1 MAQLFNQLLFIHQQ
15 AFKDLKRSLQ
25 KKITIF
31 ITIFISVF
39 ILFVIS
45 TLNQSLLQEIR
56 SNTKSILGGDAEIEV
71 NNKELNETILDS
83 IKNFAEVSLNTTIAS
98 MVANE
103 NLSPPKTSFVQLRAV
118 DSLYPLYGDFITTR
132 GKVDLDFFENS
143 NQAIINENLAANL
156 QLKEGDVLI
165 IRDLNFTVHSIIQQ
179 MPDLGGA
186 GLFGDLVIISQS
198 GLNSLSIPSSENF
211 FEFEYRVKYFDS
223 ISEDFGKQKL
233 QNIFSTK
240 SEIQVR
246 YPENTTNFIQRTL
259 DNFANFLS
267 LISLA
272 AILIAGIGISN
283 TVIAYINQNYN
294 AIAVQKSLGLNT
306 KIIQGI
312 LGYQVFTITLVICI
326 LAFFFSSL
334 VPGMVNTLLP
344 SGLNFSLPNS
354 SSFFIFIKITSIA
367 FIAITI
373 FLLPAL
379 NSIQQ
384 LSANSLFRNTYEFVS
399 FRFSVKTVILVI
411 LLILMLISIFT
422 LGSSLWFYNIIFLIG
437 FLFAISLFHFFFKLF
452 NYFFAKLKFI
462 QELNLLLAKR
472 NITSP
477 SSVGPLILTTLG
489 IGISLLLTI
498 LTIAGSFQNLIQ
510 KSMDTKAPD
519 FFFIGIDQSLKKNFQ
534 DYIMSADS
542 LSDLVVVPI
551 ATAKIQSINGIDPR
565 TYIDRQNPSYWV
577 IQEER
582 RISWVDKPAS
592 NNPVAEGQWWEDNP
606 SDQMY
611 VSFDHDAA
619 QDLGI
624 KINDTITLS
633 IYGRDVTGIVKN
645 FRYVDYADFTINFAI
660 LLNTNY
666 ANALPHEYLA
676 TVKLSEQNNF
686 KEYELLKKFPNISSI
701 KIASYALKINQLL
714 HQVNIAVLALAA
726 IIVFIGLLV
735 ISSAILVQ
743 GKNKIYQ
750 NLVFKILGLNKTQII
765 KTSLLEFIIL
775 FSNTIILTLL
785 ISFLS
790 SYLVVHYIFDIKWHL
805 NMLDIFFVYLLTGIF
820 TMALIILD
828 TYKNLSPK
836 VYPIIRNN

>member
-1 MAQLFNQLLFIHQQ
+1 MVQLFNQLLFIHRQ

-71 NNKELNETILDS
+71 NNKELNEDIVKS
-83 IKNFAEVSLNTTIAS
+83 IKSFAEVSLNTTIAS

-103 NLSPPKTSFVQLRAV
+103 NLSTPKTSFVQLRAV
-118 DSLYPLYGDFITTR
+118 DNLYPLYGDFITTR
-132 GKVDLDFFENS
+132 GKVDIDFFENS

-156 QLKEGDVLI
+156 QLKEGDFLI
-165 IRDLNFTVHSIIQQ
+165 IRDQNFTVHSIIQQ

-186 GLFGDLVIISQS
+186 GLFGDLVVISQS
-198 GLNSLSIPSSENF
+198 GLNTLSIPSSENF

-223 ISEDFGKQKL
+223 ISEDLGKQKL
-233 QNIFSTK
+233 QNIFS
-240 SEIQVR
+240 SEPEIRVR
-246 YPENTTNFIQRTL
+246 FPENTTNFIQRTL

-306 KIIQGI
+306 RIIQGI
-312 LGYQVFTITLVICI
+312 LGYQIFFITLVICI
-326 LAFFFSSL
+326 IAFFLSSL

-344 SGLNFSLPNS
+344 SGLNFSLSNS
-354 SSFFIFIKITSIA
+354 SSFFIFIKITLVA

-399 FRFSVKTVILVI
+399 FRFSIKTVILII

-422 LGSSLWFYNIIFLIG
+422 LGSSLWFYNVIFLLG
-437 FLFAISLFHFFFKLF
+437 FLIAIILFYFVFKLF
-452 NYFFAKLKFI
+452 NYFFSKLKFI
-462 QELNLLLAKR
+462 RELNLLLAKR

-489 IGISLLLTI
+489 IGISLLITI
-498 LTIAGSFQNLIQ
+498 LTIAGSFQNFIQ
-510 KSMDTKAPD
+510 KSMDIKAPD
-519 FFFIGIDQSLKKNFQ
+519 FFFIGIDQSLKKDFQ
-534 DYIMSADS
+534 DFVMGVDS
-542 LSDLVVVPI
+542 LGDLVVVPI

-565 TYIDRQNPSYWV
+565 TYIERQNPSYWV

-582 RISWVDKPAS
+582 RISWIDEPAS
-592 NNPVAEGQWWEDNP
+592 NNPIVEGQWWEDNP
-606 SDQMY
+606 TDQMY
-611 VSFDHDAA
+611 ISFDHDAA

-633 IYGRDVTGIVKN
+633 IYGRELTGIVKN
-645 FRYVDYADFTINFAI
+645 FRDVDYADFTINFAM

-666 ANALPHEYLA
+666 ANAIPHEYLA

-686 KEYELLKKFPNISSI
+686 QEYELLKMFPNISSI
-701 KIASYALKINQLL
+701 KIANYAQKINQLL
-714 HQVNIAVLALAA
+714 NQVNIAVLALAA
-726 IIVFIGLLV
+726 VIIFIGLLV

-750 NLVFKILGLNKTQII
+750 NLVFKILGLNKNQII
-765 KTSLLEFIIL
+765 KTSLLEFTIL
-775 FSNTIILTLL
+775 FFNTIILTLL
-785 ISFLS
+785 ISFTA
-790 SYLVVHYIFDIKWHL
+790 SYLVINYIFNIQWHFDLL
-805 NMLDIFFVYLLTGIF
+805 NIFFVYLLTGIF
-820 TMALIILD
+820 TIALIILD

>member
-1 MAQLFNQLLFIHQQ
+1 MVQLFNQLLFIHHQ

-71 NNKELNETILDS
+71 NNKELNEDIVKS
-83 IKNFAEVSLNTTIAS
+83 IKSFAEVSLNTTIAS

-103 NLSPPKTSFVQLRAV
+103 NLSTPETSFVQLRAV

-132 GKVDLDFFENS
+132 GKVDIDFFENS

-165 IRDLNFTVHSIIQQ
+165 IRDQNFTVHSIIQQ

-186 GLFGDLVIISQS
+186 GLFGDLVVISQS
-198 GLNSLSIPSSENF
+198 GLNTLSIPSSENF

-223 ISEDFGKQKL
+223 ISEDLGKQKL
-233 QNIFSTK
+233 QNIFS
-240 SEIQVR
+240 SEPQIRVR
-246 YPENTTNFIQRTL
+246 FPENTTNFIQRTL

-306 KIIQGI
+306 RIIQGI
-312 LGYQVFTITLVICI
+312 LGYQIFFITLVICI
-326 LAFFFSSL
+326 IAFFLSSL

-344 SGLNFSLPNS
+344 SGLNFSLSNS
-354 SSFFIFIKITSIA
+354 SSFFIFIKITSVA
-367 FIAITI
+367 FIAISI

-399 FRFSVKTVILVI
+399 FRFSIKTVILI
-411 LLILMLISIFT
+411 IILILMLIGIFT
-422 LGSSLWFYNIIFLIG
+422 LGNSLWFYNVIFLFG
-437 FLFAISLFHFFFKLF
+437 FLVAISLFYYVFKLF
-452 NYFFAKLKFI
+452 NYFFSKLKFI

-510 KSMDTKAPD
+510 KNVDTKAPD
-519 FFFIGIDQSLKKNFQ
+519 FFFIGIDQSLKKDFQ
-534 DYIMSADS
+534 DFVMGADS

-565 TYIDRQNPSYWV
+565 TYIERQNPSYWV

-582 RISWVDKPAS
+582 RISWVDEPAI
-592 NNPVAEGQWWEDNP
+592 NNPIVEGQWWEDNP

-611 VSFDHDAA
+611 ISFDHDAA

-633 IYGRDVTGIVKN
+633 IYGRDVKGIVKN

-666 ANALPHEYLA
+666 ANTIPHEYLA

-686 KEYELLKKFPNISSI
+686 QEYELLKIFPNISSI
-701 KIASYALKINQLL
+701 KIANYAQKINQLL
-714 HQVNIAVLALAA
+714 NQVNIAVLALAT
-726 IIVFIGLLV
+726 IIIFIGLLV

-750 NLVFKILGLNKTQII
+750 NLVFKILGLNKNQII

-775 FSNTIILTLL
+775 FFNTIILTLL
-785 ISFLS
+785 ISFTA
-790 SYLVVHYIFDIKWHL
+790 SYLVVHYIFNIQWHFDIL
-805 NMLDIFFVYLLTGIF
+805 NIFLVYLLTGIF

>member
-1 MAQLFNQLLFIHQQ
+1 MVQLFNILLFIHHQ

-71 NNKELNETILDS
+71 KNQKLNDS
-83 IKNFAEVSLNTTIAS
+83 VLKSVKSFANISLNTTIAS

-103 NLSPPKTSFVQLRAV
+103 NLTPPKTSFVQLRAV
-118 DSLYPLYGDFITTR
+118 DSFYPLYGEFITTK
-132 GKVDLDFFENS
+132 GNVEKEFFEKS
-143 NQAIINENLAANL
+143 NLAIINENLAANL
-156 QLKEGDVLI
+156 QLEEGDTLI
-165 IRDLNFTVHSIIQQ
+165 IRDQNFNVHSIIQQ

-186 GLFGDLVIISQS
+186 GLFGDLVVISQL
-198 GLNSLSIPSSENF
+198 GLSSLSIPPSENF
-211 FEFEYRVKYFDS
+211 FEFEYRVKYF
-223 ISEDFGKQKL
+223 EDINEGQGKQNLKD
-233 QNIFSTK
+233 IFS
-240 SEIQVR
+240 SEPEIRVR
-246 YPENTTNFIQRTL
+246 FPENTTNFIQRTL
-259 DNFANFLS
+259 NNFANFLS

-272 AILIAGIGISN
+272 SILIAGIGISN

-306 KIIQGI
+306 RIIQGI
-312 LGYQVFTITLVICI
+312 LGYQIFFITLVICI
-326 LAFFFSSL
+326 VAFFLSNL
-334 VPGMVNTLLP
+334 VPGMVNILLP
-344 SGLNFSLPNS
+344 TGLNFSLS
-354 SSFFIFIKITSIA
+354 SVSNYFIFIKITSVA
-367 FIAITI
+367 LIAITI

-399 FRFSVKTVILVI
+399 FRFSLKTVIFII
-411 LLILMLISIFT
+411 LLVLLLISIFT
-422 LGSSLWFYNIIFLIG
+422 LRSSLWFYNVIFLVG
-437 FLFAISLFHFFFKLF
+437 FLLAISLFYFVFKLF
-452 NYFFAKLKFI
+452 NYFFAKLTLI
-462 QELNLLLAKR
+462 QKLNLLLAKR

-477 SSVGPLILTTLG
+477 SSIGPLILTTLG

-498 LTIAGSFQNLIQ
+498 LIIAGSFQNLIQ
-510 KSMDTKAPD
+510 KSVDTKAPD
-519 FFFIGIDQSLKKNFQ
+519 FFFIGIDQSLKQ
-534 DYIMSADS
+534 DFKDYVMSADP

-551 ATAKIQSINGIDPR
+551 ATAKIQSINNVDPR

-582 RISWVDKPAS
+582 RISWVDEPAS
-592 NNPVAEGQWWEDNP
+592 NNPIVNGQWWDENP
-606 SDQMY
+606 PDQMY
-611 VSFDHDAA
+611 VSLDNDAA

-624 KINDTITLS
+624 KVNDTITLS
-633 IYGRDVTGIVKN
+633 IYGREVTGIVKN
-645 FRYVDYADFTINFAI
+645 FRDVDYAEFTINFAM

-666 ANALPHEYLA
+666 AQAIPHEYLA
-676 TVKLSEQNNF
+676 TVKLSDKNNF
-686 KEYELLKKFPNISSI
+686 QEYDLLKKFPNISSI
-701 KIASYALKINQLL
+701 KIARYAQKINQLL
-714 HQVNIAVLALAA
+714 NQVNIAVLALAA
-726 IIVFIGLLV
+726 IIIFIGLLV

-750 NLVFKILGLNKTQII
+750 NLVFKILGLNKIQII

-775 FSNTIILTLL
+775 FSNTIILTLI
-785 ISFLS
+785 ISFS
-790 SYLVVHYIFDIKWHL
+790 ASYLVVHYIFNIEWHFDLL
-805 NMLDIFFVYLLTGIF
+805 NIFLVYLFTGIF
-820 TMALIILD
+820 TMALIVLD
-828 TYKNLSPK
+828 AYKNLSPK

>member
-1 MAQLFNQLLFIHQQ
+1 MVQLFNQLLFIHHQ

-25 KKITIF
+25 KKIIIF

-71 NNKELNETILDS
+71 NNQELNEDIVKS
-83 IKNFAEVSLNTTIAS
+83 IKSFAEVSLNTTIAS

-103 NLSPPKTSFVQLRAV
+103 NLSTPKTSFVQLRAV
-118 DSLYPLYGDFITTR
+118 DNLYPLYGDFITTR
-132 GKVDLDFFENS
+132 GKVDIDFFENS

-165 IRDLNFTVHSIIQQ
+165 IRDQNFTVHSIIQQ

-186 GLFGDLVIISQS
+186 GLFGDLVVISQS
-198 GLNSLSIPSSENF
+198 GLNTLSIPSSENF
-211 FEFEYRVKYFDS
+211 FEFEYRVKYFYS
-223 ISEDFGKQKL
+223 FSEDLGKQKL
-233 QNIFSTK
+233 QNIFS
-240 SEIQVR
+240 SELEIRVR
-246 YPENTTNFIQRTL
+246 FPENTTNFIQRTL

-283 TVIAYINQNYN
+283 TVIAYINQNYK

-306 KIIQGI
+306 RIIQGI
-312 LGYQVFTITLVICI
+312 LGYQIFFITLVICI
-326 LAFFFSSL
+326 IAFFLSSL
-334 VPGMVNTLLP
+334 VPGMVNALLP
-344 SGLNFSLPNS
+344 SGLNFSLSNS
-354 SSFFIFIKITSIA
+354 SSFFIFVKITTVA
-367 FIAITI
+367 LIAITI

-384 LSANSLFRNTYEFVS
+384 LSANNLFRNTYEFVS
-399 FRFSVKTVILVI
+399 FRFSIKTVILI
-411 LLILMLISIFT
+411 IILILMLIGIFT
-422 LGSSLWFYNIIFLIG
+422 LGNSLWFYNVIFLFG
-437 FLFAISLFHFFFKLF
+437 FLVAISLFYYVFKLF
-452 NYFFAKLKFI
+452 NYFFSKLKFI
-462 QELNLLLAKR
+462 QELNILLAKR

-510 KSMDTKAPD
+510 KNVDTKAPD
-519 FFFIGIDQSLKKNFQ
+519 FFFIGIDQSLKKDFQ
-534 DYIMSADS
+534 DFVMGADS

-565 TYIDRQNPSYWV
+565 TYVERQNPSYWV

-582 RISWVDKPAS
+582 RISWVDEPAS
-592 NNPVAEGQWWEDNP
+592 NNPIVEGQWWEDNP

-611 VSFDHDAA
+611 ISFDHDAA

-633 IYGRDVTGIVKN
+633 IYGRELTGIVKN
-645 FRYVDYADFTINFAI
+645 FRNVDYADFTINFAM

-666 ANALPHEYLA
+666 ANTIPHEYLA

-686 KEYELLKKFPNISSI
+686 QEYELLKIFPNISSI
-701 KIASYALKINQLL
+701 KIANYAQKINQLL
-714 HQVNIAVLALAA
+714 NQVNIAVLALAA
-726 IIVFIGLLV
+726 IIILIGLLV

-750 NLVFKILGLNKTQII
+750 NLVFKILGLNKNQII

-775 FSNTIILTLL
+775 FFNTIILTLL
-785 ISFLS
+785 ISFTA
-790 SYLVVHYIFDIKWHL
+790 SYLVVHYIFNIEWHFDL
-805 NMLDIFFVYLLTGIF
+805 FNIFLVYLLTGIF
-820 TMALIILD
+820 TMALIILN
-828 TYKNLSPK
+828 TYKNLNPK

>member
-1 MAQLFNQLLFIHQQ
+1 MVQLFNQLLFIHHQ

-71 NNKELNETILDS
+71 NNKELNEDIVKS
-83 IKNFAEVSLNTTIAS
+83 IKSFAEVSLNTTIAS

-103 NLSPPKTSFVQLRAV
+103 KLSPPKTSFVQLRAV
-118 DSLYPLYGDFITTR
+118 DNLYPLYGDFITTR
-132 GKVDLDFFENS
+132 GKVDIDFFENS

-165 IRDLNFTVHSIIQQ
+165 IRDQNFTVHSIIQQ

-186 GLFGDLVIISQS
+186 GLFGDLVVISQS

-223 ISEDFGKQKL
+223 ISEDLGKQKL
-233 QNIFSTK
+233 QNIFSSE
-240 SEIQVR
+240 SEIRVR
-246 YPENTTNFIQRTL
+246 YPEDTTNFIQRTL

-312 LGYQVFTITLVICI
+312 LGYQIFFITLVICI
-326 LAFFFSSL
+326 MAFFLSSL
-334 VPGMVNTLLP
+334 VPSMVNTLLP
-344 SGLNFSLPNS
+344 SGLNFSLS
-354 SSFFIFIKITSIA
+354 SASSFFIFTKITSVA
-367 FIAITI
+367 LIAITI

-384 LSANSLFRNTYEFVS
+384 LSANSLFRNTYEFVT
-399 FRFSVKTVILVI
+399 FQFSLKTVIYII
-411 LLILMLISIFT
+411 LLILLLISIFT
-422 LGSSLWFYNIIFLIG
+422 LGSSLWFYNIIFLVG
-437 FLFAISLFHFFFKLF
+437 FLFAISLFYFVFKLF

-462 QELNLLLAKR
+462 QGLNLLLAKR

-510 KSMDTKAPD
+510 RSVDTKAPD
-519 FFFIGIDQSLKKNFQ
+519 FFFIGIDQSLKQDFQ
-534 DYIMSADS
+534 DYVMSADS

-565 TYIDRQNPSYWV
+565 TYIERQNPSYWV

-582 RISWVDKPAS
+582 RISWVDEPAS
-592 NNPVAEGQWWEDNP
+592 NNPIVEGQWWEDNP
-606 SDQMY
+606 SDKMY
-611 VSFDHDAA
+611 ISFDHDAA

-633 IYGRDVTGIVKN
+633 IYGRELTGIVKN
-645 FRYVDYADFTINFAI
+645 FRDVDYADFTINFAM

-666 ANALPHEYLA
+666 ANTIPHEYLA

-686 KEYELLKKFPNISSI
+686 QEYELLKRFPNISSI
-701 KIASYALKINQLL
+701 KIASYAQKINQLL
-714 HQVNIAVLALAA
+714 NQVNIAVLALAA
-726 IIVFIGLLV
+726 IIIFIGLLV

-750 NLVFKILGLNKTQII
+750 NLVFKILGLNKTKII
-765 KTSLLEFIIL
+765 KINLLEFVIL
-775 FSNTIILTLL
+775 FSNTIIVTLL
-785 ISFLS
+785 ISFTA
-790 SYLVVHYIFDIKWHL
+790 SYLVVHYIFNIEWHFDL
-805 NMLDIFFVYLLTGIF
+805 FNIFLVYLLTGIF

>member
-1 MAQLFNQLLFIHQQ
+1 MVQLFNQLLFIHHQ

-71 NNKELNETILDS
+71 KNQELNETVLNS
-83 IKNFAEVSLNTTIAS
+83 IESFADISLNTTIAS

-103 NLSPPKTSFVQLRAV
+103 NLTPPKTSFVQLRAI
-118 DSLYPLYGDFITTR
+118 DSLYPLYGEFITTK
-132 GKVDLDFFENS
+132 GEVETDFFENS
-143 NQAIINENLAANL
+143 NLAIINENLAANL
-156 QLKEGDVLI
+156 QLKEGDTLI
-165 IRDLNFTVHSIIQQ
+165 VRDQSFTVHSIIQQ

-186 GLFGDLVIISQS
+186 GLFGDLVVISQL

-211 FEFEYRVKYFDS
+211 FEFEYRVRYFNE
-223 ISEDFGKQKL
+223 ISEAQGKQNLKD
-233 QNIFSTK
+233 IFT
-240 SEIQVR
+240 SEPEIRVR
-246 YPENTTNFIQRTL
+246 FPENTTNFIQRTL

-306 KIIQGI
+306 RIIQGI
-312 LGYQVFTITLVICI
+312 LGYQIFFITLIICV
-326 LAFFFSSL
+326 LAFFLSSL

-344 SGLNFSLPNS
+344 SGLNFSLS
-354 SSFFIFIKITSIA
+354 SASNFFIFIKITSVA
-367 FIAITI
+367 LIAITI

-399 FRFSVKTVILVI
+399 FSFSMKTIVVII
-411 LLILMLISIFT
+411 LLVLLLISIFT
-422 LGSSLWFYNIIFLIG
+422 IGSSLWFYNVIFLIG
-437 FLFAISLFHFFFKLF
+437 FLFAISLFYFVFKLF
-452 NYFFAKLKFI
+452 SYFFAKLKFI
-462 QELNLLLAKR
+462 QGLNLLLAKR

-477 SSVGPLILTTLG
+477 SSIGPLILTTLG

-510 KSMDTKAPD
+510 KSVDTKAPD
-519 FFFIGIDQSLKKNFQ
+519 FFFIGIDQNLKQDFQ
-534 DYIMSADS
+534 DYVMNADP

-551 ATAKIQSINGIDPR
+551 ATAKIQSINDVDPR

-582 RISWVDKPAS
+582 RISWVDEPAS
-592 NNPVAEGQWWEDNP
+592 NNPIVEGQWWEHNP
-606 SDQMY
+606 FDQMY
-611 VSFDHDAA
+611 ISFDHDAA

-633 IYGRDVTGIVKN
+633 IYGREVTGVVKN
-645 FRYVDYADFTINFAI
+645 FRDVDYADFTINFAI

-666 ANALPHEYLA
+666 AQAIPHEYLA

-686 KEYELLKKFPNISSI
+686 QEYELLKSFPNISSI
-701 KIASYALKINQLL
+701 KIASYAQKINQLL
-714 HQVNIAVLALAA
+714 NQVNIAVLALAA
-726 IIVFIGLLV
+726 IIIFIGLLV

-750 NLVFKILGLNKTQII
+750 NLVFKILGLKKIQII

-785 ISFLS
+785 ISFTA
-790 SYLVVHYIFDIKWHL
+790 SYLVVQYIFNIEWHFDL
-805 NMLDIFFVYLLTGIF
+805 FNIFLVYLLTGIF
-820 TMALIILD
+820 TMALIIVD

>member
-1 MAQLFNQLLFIHQQ
+1 MVQLFNILLFIHHQ

-71 NNKELNETILDS
+71 KNQKLNDS
-83 IKNFAEVSLNTTIAS
+83 VLKSVKSFANISLNTTIAS

-103 NLSPPKTSFVQLRAV
+103 NLTPPKTSFVQLRAV
-118 DSLYPLYGDFITTR
+118 DSFYPLYGEFITTK
-132 GKVDLDFFENS
+132 GNVEKEFFEKS
-143 NQAIINENLAANL
+143 NLAIINENLAANL
-156 QLKEGDVLI
+156 QLEEGDTLI
-165 IRDLNFTVHSIIQQ
+165 IRDQNFNVHSIIQQ

-186 GLFGDLVIISQS
+186 GLFGDLVVISQL
-198 GLNSLSIPSSENF
+198 GLSSLSIPPSENF
-211 FEFEYRVKYFDS
+211 FEFEYRVKYF
-223 ISEDFGKQKL
+223 EDINEGQGKQNLKD
-233 QNIFSTK
+233 IFS
-240 SEIQVR
+240 SEPEIRVR
-246 YPENTTNFIQRTL
+246 FPENTTNFIQRTL
-259 DNFANFLS
+259 NNFANFLS

-272 AILIAGIGISN
+272 SILIAGIGISN

-306 KIIQGI
+306 RIIQGI
-312 LGYQVFTITLVICI
+312 LGYQIFFITLVICI
-326 LAFFFSSL
+326 VAFFLSNL
-334 VPGMVNTLLP
+334 VPGMVNILLP
-344 SGLNFSLPNS
+344 TGLNFSLS
-354 SSFFIFIKITSIA
+354 SVSNYFIFIKITSVA
-367 FIAITI
+367 LIAITI

-399 FRFSVKTVILVI
+399 FRFSLKTVIFII
-411 LLILMLISIFT
+411 LLVLLLISIFT
-422 LGSSLWFYNIIFLIG
+422 LRSSLWFYNVIFLVG
-437 FLFAISLFHFFFKLF
+437 FLLAISLFYFVFKLF
-452 NYFFAKLKFI
+452 NYFFAKLTLI
-462 QELNLLLAKR
+462 QKLNLLLAKR

-477 SSVGPLILTTLG
+477 SSIGPLILTTLG

-498 LTIAGSFQNLIQ
+498 LIIAGSFQSLIQ
-510 KSMDTKAPD
+510 KSVDTKAPD
-519 FFFIGIDQSLKKNFQ
+519 FFFIGIDQSLKQ
-534 DYIMSADS
+534 DFKDYVMSADP

-551 ATAKIQSINGIDPR
+551 ATTKIQSINGIDPR
-565 TYIDRQNPSYWV
+565 TYIERQNPSYWV

-592 NNPVAEGQWWEDNP
+592 NNPIVEGQWWEDNP

-611 VSFDHDAA
+611 ISFDYDAA
-619 QDLGI
+619 QDLEI

-633 IYGRDVTGIVKN
+633 IYGREVTGTVKN
-645 FRYVDYADFTINFAI
+645 FRDVDYADFTINFAM
-660 LLNTNY
+660 LLNTSY
-666 ANALPHEYLA
+666 ANTIPHEYLA

-686 KEYELLKKFPNISSI
+686 QEYELLKKFPNISSI
-701 KIASYALKINQLL
+701 KIASYAQKINQLL
-714 HQVNIAVLALAA
+714 NQVNIAVMALAT
-726 IIVFIGLLV
+726 IIIFIGLLV

-750 NLVFKILGLNKTQII
+750 NLVFKILGLNKNQII

-775 FSNTIILTLL
+775 FLNTIILTLL
-785 ISFLS
+785 ISFTT
-790 SYLVVHYIFDIKWHL
+790 SYLVVHYIFNIQWHFDLL
-805 NMLDIFFVYLLTGIF
+805 NVFLVYLLTGIF
-820 TMALIILD
+820 TMVLIILD
-828 TYKNLSPK
+828 TYKNLNPK
-836 VYPIIRNN
+836 VYPLIRNN

>member
-1 MAQLFNQLLFIHQQ
+1 MVQLFNQLLFIHHQ

-45 TLNQSLLQEIR
+45 ILNQSLLQEIR

-71 NNKELNETILDS
+71 NNKELNEDIVKS
-83 IKNFAEVSLNTTIAS
+83 IKSFAEVSLNTTIAS

-103 NLSPPKTSFVQLRAV
+103 NLSAPKTSFVQLRAV
-118 DSLYPLYGDFITTR
+118 DNLYPLYGDFITTR
-132 GKVDLDFFENS
+132 GKVDIDFFENS

-165 IRDLNFTVHSIIQQ
+165 IRDQNFTVHSIIQQ

-186 GLFGDLVIISQS
+186 GLFGDLVVIPQS

-223 ISEDFGKQKL
+223 VSEDLGKQKL
-233 QNIFSTK
+233 QNIFS
-240 SEIQVR
+240 SEPEIRVR
-246 YPENTTNFIQRTL
+246 FPENTTNFIQRTL

-306 KIIQGI
+306 RIIQGI
-312 LGYQVFTITLVICI
+312 LGYQIFFITLVICI
-326 LAFFFSSL
+326 MAFFLSSL
-334 VPGMVNTLLP
+334 VPGMVNILLP
-344 SGLNFSLPNS
+344 SGLNFSLS
-354 SSFFIFIKITSIA
+354 SASNFFIFIKITSVA

-399 FRFSVKTVILVI
+399 FRFSIKTVILI
-411 LLILMLISIFT
+411 IILILMLIGVFT
-422 LGSSLWFYNIIFLIG
+422 LGNSLWFYNVIFLFG
-437 FLFAISLFHFFFKLF
+437 FLIAISLFYYVFKLF
-452 NYFFAKLKFI
+452 NYFFSKLKFI
-462 QELNLLLAKR
+462 QELNILLAKR

-510 KSMDTKAPD
+510 KNVDTKAPD
-519 FFFIGIDQSLKKNFQ
+519 FFFIGIDQSLKKDFQ
-534 DYIMSADS
+534 DFVMGADS

-565 TYIDRQNPSYWV
+565 TYVERQNPSYWV

-582 RISWVDKPAS
+582 RISWVDEPAS
-592 NNPVAEGQWWEDNP
+592 NNPIVEGQWWEDNP
-606 SDQMY
+606 SDHMY
-611 VSFDHDAA
+611 ISFDHDAA

-666 ANALPHEYLA
+666 AKSIPHEYLA

-686 KEYELLKKFPNISSI
+686 QEYELLKIFPNISSI
-701 KIASYALKINQLL
+701 KISNYAQKINQLL
-714 HQVNIAVLALAA
+714 NQVNIAVLALAA
-726 IIVFIGLLV
+726 IIIFIGLLV

-750 NLVFKILGLNKTQII
+750 NLGFKILGLNKNQII
-765 KTSLLEFIIL
+765 KTSLFEFIIL
-775 FSNTIILTLL
+775 CFNTIILTLL
-785 ISFLS
+785 ISFTA
-790 SYLVVHYIFDIKWHL
+790 SYLVVHYIFNIQWHFDIL
-805 NMLDIFFVYLLTGIF
+805 NIFMVYLLTGIF

-836 VYPIIRNN
+836 VYPIFRNN